1 MFYIKIIVMFDLF
14 FFKIN
19 DVIFREF
26 DVKIFLLN
34 ICYYYKWIKYLF
46 RLDIELDQFRFDNL
60 LVCFI

>member
-1 MFYIKIIVMFDLF
+1 MGVVVYMYYIKIIVMFDLF

-34 ICYYYKWIKYLF
+34 ISYICIIIWIKYLF
-46 RLDIELDQFRFDNL
+46 D
-60 LVCFI
+60 

>member
-46 RLDIELDQFRFDNL
+46 RLDIELD
-60 LVCFI
+60 